1 MNIVAPLIAKGR
13 VFIPEDPN
21 NEGEVAPWAKKFI
34 RQVCSFPE
42 AKGHDDYVDAL
53 SQALRVLRD
62 AGWLMLD
69 PLPDRDYDYA
79 DDIARNKAYNPYSA

>member
-1 MNIVAPLIAKGR
+1 LIAKGK
-13 VFIPEDPN
+13 VFIPEDPDN
-21 NEGEVAPWAKKFI
+21 PGEIVPWAKRFI

-62 AGWLMLD
+62 SGWLQLD
-69 PLPDRDYDYA
+69 PLPARSYDHS
-79 DDIARNKAYNPYSA
+79 DDIASRKVYNPYAA